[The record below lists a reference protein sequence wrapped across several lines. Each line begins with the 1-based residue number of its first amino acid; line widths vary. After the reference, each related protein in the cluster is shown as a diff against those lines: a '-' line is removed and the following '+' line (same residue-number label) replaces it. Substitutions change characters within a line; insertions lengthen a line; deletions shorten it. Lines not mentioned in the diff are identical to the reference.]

1 MQEKVARNE
10 VEELGRADPEG
21 AEMLFPGSEAPR
33 RYKPRK
39 ACSDPL
45 LGEET
50 LRLMWA
56 SNSDSWVTS
65 SLTERRAPVW
75 SSHGSL
81 ACTGGLITHRPM
93 PPSSD
98 PRR

>member
-1 MQEKVARNE
+1 MARNE
-10 VEELGRADPEG
+10 VEELRRADPEG

-33 RYKPRK
+33 RYKPRR
-39 ACSDPL
+39 AWSDPL
-45 LGEET
+45 LREET

-56 SNSDSWVTS
+56 NDSDSWVTS
-65 SLTERRAPVW
+65 SLRERLAPVW
-75 SSHGSL
+75 SSYGSL
-81 ACTGGLITHRPM
+81 ACTGGFITRRPM